1 MGYGK
6 LHFGI
11 CEFGLLADWYSLFV
25 VWLWIEIILILCADS
40 VFSRIAYGSFL
51 LAIFARNYLF
61 FKYKS
66 WWHYCVADIKSR
78 CLWNGCFK
86 YSLASVQL
94 SYIFFV
100 FFSLIRLY
108 WPQSR
113 TVHIYVCPKGPSNM
127 AAKLILLTSLTLE
140 VVLVTFTVVAWQL
153 QWSPKQWIV
162 IPLMRALN
170 RVWNSLGVGYLNIP
184 SSL

>member
-1 MGYGK
+1 MTVCYSQF
-6 LHFGI
+6 LQGI
-11 CEFGLLADWYSLFV
+11 IY
-25 VWLWIEIILILCADS
+25 
-40 VFSRIAYGSFL
+40 
-51 LAIFARNYLF
+51 F

-66 WWHYCVADIKSR
+66 WWHYCMAEIKSR
-78 CLWNGCFK
+78 CLWSGCFK
-86 YSLASVQL
+86 YSLTSVQL

-100 FFSLIRLY
+100 FFPLMRLY

-162 IPLMRALN
+162 IALMRSLN
-170 RVWNSLGVGYLNIP
+170 RVWNSLGVGYLDITILGLRPGPRFNIDFLSRCDIP
-184 SSL
+184 IMMIRWSWDHFIFVMGIII